1 MSFWLSYP
9 ISNILYSYVNC
20 DAFHSLIYTEK
31 EFRIPNGLEC
41 NIWEFGNEKVRVQ
54 DLSDLQTFLSD
65 FFGNADLQ
73 TPKQTPKLQIP
84 VDKLLMEN
92 DSIITLKQN
101 NTIIASIRYKYLG
114 KFLNNEDCFCEDC
127 FCVHPEWRNKGL
139 GRFLLNKLHIY
150 VNSKNI
156 PYSIFLKEGKIVNAI
171 NKPKISGVYVYRN
184 LDRRSR
190 IICKTESTKQK
201 TDWIIKSLAPK
212 KAHKILSIFQ
222 EIHNNR
228 LFIILNKNNSDN
240 QIWRLFISDTNYIL
254 ACFQDTYQRFNNKII
269 GWCTGW
275 IESPNL
281 PSNIRELAAIEL
293 TSSVSNEYDMIW
305 MNSKWVGESPIW
317 KIDGGFH
324 WYTYQWTSAINV
336 DKSYAIIM

>member
-9 ISNILYSYVNC
+9 ISNILYSYINS
-20 DAFHSLIYTEK
+20 DAFYSLIYTEK

-41 NIWEFGNEKVRVQ
+41 SIWEFGKGKVCVQ

-65 FFGNADLQ
+65 FFGKSDL
-73 TPKQTPKLQIP
+73 QTPKLQIP
-84 VDKLLMEN
+84 INKLLMKN
-92 DSIITLKQN
+92 DSIIILKHN
-101 NTIIASIRYKYLG
+101 NRIVASIRYKYLG
-114 KFLNNEDCFCEDC
+114 KFLNNNEDIYCEDC
-127 FCVHPEWRNKGL
+127 FCVHPDWRNKGL

-150 VNSKNI
+150 MNDNNI
-156 PYSIFLKEGKIVNAI
+156 PYSVFLKEGNIVNAI
-171 NKPKISGVYVYRN
+171 NKPKISGVYVYTSLN
-184 LDRRSR
+184 Q
-190 IICKTESTKQK
+190 ESGNQK
-201 TDWIIKSLAPK
+201 TDWIIKSLTPK
-212 KAHKILSIFQ
+212 KAYKIISIFQ
-222 EIHNNR
+222 EIYNNK

-240 QIWRLFISDTNYIL
+240 QIWKLFISGTNYIL
-254 ACFQDTYQRFNNKII
+254 ACFQDTYQRINNKII

-281 PSNIRELAAIEL
+281 PSNIRELAAIDL

-305 MNSKWVGESPIW
+305 MNSKWVGDNPIW

-324 WYTYQWTSAINV
+324 WYTYQWTSAINI